1 MKRENLPTWQ
11 ELEAHKKTIPEI
23 HPAAVIAMLE
33 IKQAAEDIQASILS
47 VLQRDY
53 HLSEGKFCTL
63 IVLHQHPEGITPS
76 TLAEKVG
83 VARATISTM
92 LQRLERSGEVRVE
105 ARSEDGRGKLVRLT
119 AQGRAFMQ
127 EVLPPHYLRV
137 SKLMEKL
144 TQAEQ
149 EELIRLLRKLA
160 GD

>member
-92 LQRLERSGEVRVE
+92 LQRLEQAGDVVIEEDPQDRRSKR
-105 ARSEDGRGKLVRLT
+105 VRLT
-119 AQGRAFMQ
+119 
-127 EVLPPHYLRV
+127 P
-137 SKLMEKL
+137 
-144 TQAEQ
+144 
-149 EELIRLLRKLA
+149 
-160 GD
+160 

>member
-119 AQGRAFMQ
+119 
-127 EVLPPHYLRV
+127 
-137 SKLMEKL
+137 
-144 TQAEQ
+144 
-149 EELIRLLRKLA
+149 
-160 GD
+160 

>member
-11 ELEAHKKTIPEI
+11 ELEAHKKAIPEI

-33 IKQAAEDIQASILS
+33 IKQAAEEIQASILS
-47 VLQRDY
+47 VLQQDY

-63 IVLHQHPEGITPS
+63 IVLPQHPEGIAPS
-76 TLAEKVG
+76 VLAEKVG

-105 ARSEDGRGKLVRLT
+105 ARSEDGRGKLACLT
-119 AQGRAFMQ
+119 AQGRAFLQ

-137 SKLMEKL
+137 SRLMEKL
-144 TQAEQ
+144 TQQEQ
-149 EELIRLLRKLA
+149 EELIRLLRKLD
-160 GD
+160 GE